1 MKKLTAFILSILML
15 LCAAIPAIAAGYD
28 LNEAKKSVVR
38 IVTEYTVV
46 DTSSVEYGKT
56 FYGTGSGF
64 CIGKLEDKT
73 VDYVVTAAHVAM
85 RNLDS
90 GTMSVPTTVTKK
102 TDGSIGYV
110 EVRVDSMVV
119 LLDDIDHYER
129 AQFVSCLPEADVALL
144 RLNSAIPSRRP
155 AVLSD
160 RTDFELNEELTT
172 MGFPSASEDN
182 LSVEAT
188 RDMISGTN
196 NVSVNKGT
204 FTVLDRHANTHQ
216 GDQITTNAL
225 MSPGVSGGPLL
236 DNKGYVVGV
245 CIAGSREN
253 QNVNYAVT
261 TGEVLKLLRTITDTR
276 YEVGPLKEPGL
287 STTMIIIIAAAA
299 AVIIALVV
307 MIIVSANG
315 KKNNRT
321 LVFPSLGGKTVQLK
335 KGSPVV
341 IGRDPARCQVVYP
354 KATNG
359 VSGVHCTITFDGTQV
374 LVADNGSSYGTFVG
388 GQKVEPG
395 KPVVMHRGQEVAF
408 GSEKNN
414 ADLH

>member
-144 RLNSAIPSRRP
+144 RQPS
-155 AVLSD
+155 
-160 RTDFELNEELTT
+160 E
-172 MGFPSASEDN
+172 SASDYLP
-182 LSVEAT
+182 LSAEQ
-188 RDMISGTN
+188 R
-196 NVSVNKGT
+196 
-204 FTVLDRHANTHQ
+204 L
-216 GDQITTNAL
+216 
-225 MSPGVSGGPLL
+225 
-236 DNKGYVVGV
+236 
-245 CIAGSREN
+245 
-253 QNVNYAVT
+253 
-261 TGEVLKLLRTITDTR
+261 
-276 YEVGPLKEPGL
+276 
-287 STTMIIIIAAAA
+287 
-299 AVIIALVV
+299 
-307 MIIVSANG
+307 
-315 KKNNRT
+315 
-321 LVFPSLGGKTVQLK
+321 
-335 KGSPVV
+335 PVR
-341 IGRDPARCQVVYP
+341 I
-354 KATNG
+354 
-359 VSGVHCTITFDGTQV
+359 
-374 LVADNGSSYGTFVG
+374 
-388 GQKVEPG
+388 
-395 KPVVMHRGQEVAF
+395 
-408 GSEKNN
+408 
-414 ADLH
+414 